1 MRSHQRDSQN
11 QTSNSASFSNQRLR
25 QCQTLETTDMV
36 DLSTLAPSEMGRL
49 LGKPDGEAGRAV
61 SEMLNRVNADITQ
74 VVYRSLHL
82 QPRERVLEIGFANGR
97 LLPALLS
104 CADELS
110 YVGVDISETMVAEA
124 TVFNADLIAEGRA
137 SFHLASAEAL
147 PFADQSF
154 DKALAVN
161 VIYFWKDPIRPLAE
175 IRRVLRPGG
184 LSCIASVI
192 SKPGEPSPPFARP
205 EFGFYWR
212 DRDTLL
218 ELHHDAGF
226 RRIKVN
232 EDYREAVTMPDGSSR
247 QRSYAIIMARP

>member
-1 MRSHQRDSQN
+1 
-11 QTSNSASFSNQRLR
+11 
-25 QCQTLETTDMV
+25 MV

-61 SEMLNRVNADITQ
+61 GEMLNRVNAGITET
-74 VVYRSLHL
+74 VYRNLRL
-82 QPRERVLEIGFANGR
+82 QPGEHVLEIGFANGR

-110 YVGVDISETMVAEA
+110 YAGVDISETMVADA
-124 TVFNADLIAEGRA
+124 TAFNADLIAAGRA
-137 SFHLASAEAL
+137 SFQLASAEAL

-154 DKALAVN
+154 DKAFAVN

-175 IRRVLRPGG
+175 IRRVLRPDG
-184 LSCIASVI
+184 LSCIASII
-192 SKPGEPSPPFARP
+192 SKPDEPAPPFARL
-205 EFGFYWR
+205 EFGFHRR

-218 ELHHDAGF
+218 ELHHEAGF
-226 RRIKVN
+226 RQIEVN

-247 QRSYAIIMARP
+247 QRSYAIIIARP